1 MIGWCGSEFSILRDR
16 LFEASLAL
24 LASLFSLYENRKFVD
39 RGLGGAEYVIL
50 RGGFS
55 REEGNS
61 ISFAQISL
69 LLVVKIAEFVFD
81 KTVSL
86 NLCSQNPHRLN
97 MCLLQS
103 ISRDSHPPLGAHL
116 GRNGAWR
123 SEFLVGGDVGHEM
136 ICAMGVVHAQGAG
149 EDVAHNSNAN
159 FL

>member
-1 MIGWCGSEFSILRDR
+1 M
-16 LFEASLAL
+16 
-24 LASLFSLYENRKFVD
+24 
-39 RGLGGAEYVIL
+39 IL

-55 REEGNS
+55 IEEGNS
-61 ISFAQISL
+61 FSFAQISL
-69 LLVVKIAEFVFD
+69 LLFVKFAGFVFD
-81 KTVSL
+81 KTVNL
-86 NLCSQNPHRLN
+86 NSCSQNPHRLN

-123 SEFLVGGDVGHEM
+123 SEFPIGGNVGHEVV
-136 ICAMGVVHAQGAG
+136 GVVLVVHAQGAG